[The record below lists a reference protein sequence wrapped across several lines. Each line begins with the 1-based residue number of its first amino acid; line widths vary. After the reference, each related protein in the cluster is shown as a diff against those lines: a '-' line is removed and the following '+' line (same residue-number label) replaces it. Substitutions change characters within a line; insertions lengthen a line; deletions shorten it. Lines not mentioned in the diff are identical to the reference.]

1 MSESGILDAYL
12 DDAGRA
18 VDGIDR
24 DSLSRV
30 AEVCI
35 AAVRAG
41 GTLYFCGNG
50 GSAADSQHLAGEL
63 VGRFRME
70 RPGIRAVS
78 LSSNMAVIT
87 AIANDY
93 DFDRIYSRQVE
104 TMGRAGDVLVAISTS
119 GESANILRAAEAA
132 HGAGMRVVALTG
144 IAASTL
150 ASLSDAAFVSPSTL
164 TSHSQEAILIAGH
177 AICAAVEDACSGGSG
192 GSPC

>member
-1 MSESGILDAYL
+1 MSESAILDSYL

-24 DSLSRV
+24 DSLSG
-30 AEVCI
+30 AAAVCI

-63 VGRFRME
+63 IGRFRME
-70 RPGIRAVS
+70 RRGIRAVS

-93 DFDRIYSRQVE
+93 DFDSIYSRQVE
-104 TMGRAGDVLVAISTS
+104 TMGREGDVLVAISTS
-119 GESANILRAAEAA
+119 GESTNIIRAAEAA
-132 HGAGMRVVALTG
+132 RHAGMRVVALSG
-144 IAASTL
+144 SAASTL
-150 ASLSDAAFVSPSTL
+150 VSLSDAAFVSPSTV

-177 AICAAVEDACSGGSG
+177 AICAAVEYACSGDSG